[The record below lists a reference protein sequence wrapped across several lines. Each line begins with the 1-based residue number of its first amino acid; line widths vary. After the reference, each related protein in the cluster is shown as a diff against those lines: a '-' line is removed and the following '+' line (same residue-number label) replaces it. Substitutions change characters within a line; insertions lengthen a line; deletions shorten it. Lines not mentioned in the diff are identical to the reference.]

1 MRILIAHN
9 RYRSDQPSG
18 ENAAVEA
25 EIGQLTAAGVE
36 VRAFLPDSDGIAG
49 LPAAGKLGV
58 AAGPVLNPS
67 GIRELTRLIG
77 EFRPDVLHLHNVF
90 PLISPWAVRAARAG
104 GVPVVQTVHN
114 YRHSCVAGLRY
125 RAGAPCDACVG
136 RRIVLPAVRHGCYR
150 GSRLQSTA
158 MALGHLVHRGTWRS
172 VDRFLAVSPLLR
184 RELLGLG
191 VPADRIVLRPTS
203 VPDPGPPTPLGRHVL
218 FAGRLDDMKGA
229 ALLLS
234 AWCQADPPPGARL
247 RIAGDGPAA
256 DRLHRLAEPAQR
268 VDLLGLLPP
277 AEVEAELRAAA
288 LVAIPSL
295 WYEGGPRIY
304 VQALAAGRP
313 VLATDVGSLADVGEL
328 GIGWAVPPRAGA
340 LAAGLAVLHDRDA
353 LRRRGERARS
363 RYLAEHGQ
371 ARSLDLLLAVYQAVA
386 GTAPSG

>member
-136 RRIVLPAVRHGCYR
+136 RRIVL
-150 GSRLQSTA
+150 
-158 MALGHLVHRGTWRS
+158 
-172 VDRFLAVSPLLR
+172 
-184 RELLGLG
+184 
-191 VPADRIVLRPTS
+191 RPTS
-203 VPDPGPPTPLGRHVL
+203 VPDPGPPAPLGRHVL

-256 DRLHRLAEPAQR
+256 DRLRRLAEPAQR

-328 GIGWAVPPRAGA
+328 GIGWAVPPRASA